1 MEISDLLSADTAG
14 GGDWEFEL
22 SDTEEDLDYAANDE
36 EDPGTES
43 GEATTPASEDS
54 PQT

>member
-1 MEISDLLSADTAG
+1 MEISDLLSADTDGA
-14 GGDWEFEL
+14 DWEFEL
-22 SDTEEDLDYAANDE
+22 SDTEEGLDYAANDE